1 MRGRIYVALAA
12 LGLTVLALGC
22 GGKQIKLPDV
32 PAVVTPAA
40 DAAQE
45 DIYAASIKALQITKA
60 AGDTLLGVATKESE
74 LNAEGLLTPG
84 IHAALK
90 SGIEAAALKLHS
102 VNEAIRNGVTAW
114 AELRALLQSALGP
127 VQQLITQVLQVGGQ
141 TKHALSDTLTT
152 IAANLSSVIPGGV
165 Q

>member
-1 MRGRIYVALAA
+1 MHRLKQLLLALGLAA
-12 LGLTVLALGC
+12 LAVGC
-22 GGKQIKLPDV
+22 GAKQIRLPDV
-32 PAVVTPAA
+32 PATVTPAA

-45 DIYAASIKALQITKA
+45 DVYAASIKALQITKA

-90 SGIEAAALKLHS
+90 AGIEHAALKLHE
-102 VNEAIRNGVTAW
+102 VNESIRNGVSVW
-114 AELRALLQSALGP
+114 AELRALLQSALDP
-127 VQQLITQVLQVGGQ
+127 VQQLITQVLQIGGQ
-141 TKHALSDTLTT
+141 AKDALNDTLATV
-152 IAANLSSVIPGGV
+152 AANISSVIPGGV

>member
-1 MRGRIYVALAA
+1 MHRLTRLLAA
-12 LGLTVLALGC
+12 LGFTALALGC
-22 GGKQIKLPDV
+22 GAKQIKLPDV
-32 PAVVTPAA
+32 PATVTPAA

-45 DIYAASIKALQITKA
+45 DVYAASIKALQITKA

-90 SGIEAAALKLHS
+90 AGIEKAALKLHD
-102 VNEAIRNGVTAW
+102 VNESIRKGVTVW
-114 AELRALLQSALGP
+114 AELRALLQSALDP

-141 TKHALSDTLTT
+141 TKDALNDTLAKV
-152 IAANLSSVIPGGV
+152 AANISSVIPGGV